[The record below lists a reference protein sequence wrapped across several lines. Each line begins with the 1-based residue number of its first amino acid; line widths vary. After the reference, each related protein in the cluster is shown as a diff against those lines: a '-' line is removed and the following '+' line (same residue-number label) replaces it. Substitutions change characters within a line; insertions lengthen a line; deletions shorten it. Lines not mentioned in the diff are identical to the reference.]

1 MHRISR
7 SCSGSAPMSIPG
19 RPLPTRVT
27 PARPTDKRRAHG
39 ASSPLFRERPTKR
52 ASRASSQRPSTK
64 GVRVSSRR
72 SESSSAS
79 SVSPYDA
86 RRRGATSHPSSHSQ
100 PVSPWSNPSTQ
111 PSVTLSKKAAAK
123 LAAEKEGIVVYASY
137 YGDPKKSA
145 EKHADEVGQ
154 IDL

>member
-1 MHRISR
+1 
-7 SCSGSAPMSIPG
+7 
-19 RPLPTRVT
+19 
-27 PARPTDKRRAHG
+27 
-39 ASSPLFRERPTKR
+39 SSPLFRERPTKR

-111 PSVTLSKKAAAK
+111 PKEENGMKKTGFLLASLAGMLFATTALADTAVKLGVLNDRSGIYSDITGEGSVIAAQMAVEDFGAK
-123 LAAEKEGIVVYASY
+123 EKGITVEIV
-137 YGDPKKSA
+137 SA
-145 EKHADEVGQ
+145 DH
-154 IDL
+154 

>member
-1 MHRISR
+1 SD
-7 SCSGSAPMSIPG
+7 
-19 RPLPTRVT
+19 LTRVT

-111 PSVTLSKKAAAK
+111 PSVLSIRDTSEQGDHNMKSWKSWLLAGVFGAA
-123 LAAEKEGIVVYASY
+123 LAGAAQAQDNFFVYVSP
-137 YGDPKKSA
+137 DPIGVNAFLKM
-145 EKHADEVGQ
+145 
-154 IDL
+154 